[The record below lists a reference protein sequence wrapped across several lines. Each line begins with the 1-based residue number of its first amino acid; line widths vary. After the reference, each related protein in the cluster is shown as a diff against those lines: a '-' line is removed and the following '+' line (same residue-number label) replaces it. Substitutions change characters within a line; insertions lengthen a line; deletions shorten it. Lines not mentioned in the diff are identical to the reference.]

1 MVIFSMPEMDYYLIQ
16 EIIIGPN
23 LLKAAICV
31 RSSLYEWDAAFES
44 LQPTQKP
51 VPDFLWI

>member
-51 VPDFLWI
+51 VPDFL